1 MLYGYRYI
9 TDIYCFIMYIKTA
22 DIYKDIV
29 EDVETRFGTSNYELN
44 RLLPKRENNKVI
56 GLMKEEL
63 RKIIL
68 KEFARLFVIIT

>member
-1 MLYGYRYI
+1 
-9 TDIYCFIMYIKTA
+9 MYIKTA

-44 RLLPKRENNKVI
+44 RLKTKRENNKVI

>member
-1 MLYGYRYI
+1 
-9 TDIYCFIMYIKTA
+9 MYIKTA

-56 GLMKEEL
+56 GLMKDEL
-63 RKIIL
+63 RGIIL